1 MSEVERRI
9 KPLEEKVE
17 TIDMLTQSLKTE
29 LEKALEEIEVLSD
42 GLDRETIRKR
52 LSDL

>member
-1 MSEVERRI
+1 MTEKERRI
-9 KPLEEKVE
+9 KALEEKVE
-17 TIDMLTQSLKTE
+17 TIDMLTQRLKTE

-42 GLDRETIRKR
+42 GLDRETIRKG